1 MIHVNV
7 KPENFRWIRERA
19 GMDTERLAQRFPRYP
34 DWEVGIAQPTL
45 RQLEKLARTV
55 HAPIGYF
62 FLSEP
67 LDEPFPIPDFR
78 TIRSR
83 PLRRPSLNLLDTV
96 HLCQQRQ
103 AWYRDSV
110 RLEKGEAL
118 AFVGSIRIEND
129 IETVAG
135 IIRESLSL
143 DLEARRAV
151 PSWTDALRRL
161 IQSADSLGVLV
172 MASSIVGGDT
182 HRKLDPEEFRGFALA
197 DDHAPLIFINGADTK
212 ATQMFTVAH
221 ELAHLWLGQTA
232 LSDSTPEGLSSH
244 EVETW
249 CNRVAAEILVP
260 IAIFREEY
268 RESEDLARA
277 LASLSRRFKVS
288 TLVILR
294 RIFDIGGLSRDEF
307 RSAYQAELEKV
318 KSLRKGSEGNFY
330 QSQTVRVGDRF
341 ARALITD
348 TLAGGTSF
356 TESFHL
362 LGIQKLQTFDEFSRR
377 FGIIY

>member
-1 MIHVNV
+1 MMRVNV
-7 KPENFRWIRERA
+7 KPGIFRWTRERA
-19 GMDTERLAQRFPRYP
+19 GMDIEWLAHRFPRYP
-34 DWEVGIAQPTL
+34 DWEVGSAQPTL

-62 FLSEP
+62 FLSKP

-83 PLRRPSLNLLDTV
+83 PLRRRSLNLLDTV

-118 AFVGSIRIEND
+118 AFVGSVRIEDD

-151 PSWTDALRRL
+151 PSWTAALRQL
-161 IQSADSLGVLV
+161 IKSADSLGVLV
-172 MASSIVGGDT
+172 MVSGTVGSNT

-197 DDHAPLIFINGADTK
+197 DDYAPLIFINGADTK
-212 ATQMFTVAH
+212 AAQMFTVAH

-244 EVETW
+244 DVETW

-260 IAIFREEY
+260 VTILREEY
-268 RESEDLARA
+268 RESEDLPRV

-288 TLVILR
+288 TLVVLR

-307 RSAYQAELEKV
+307 RSAYRAELERV
-318 KSLRKGSEGNFY
+318 KSLRKGGGGNFY

-341 ARALITD
+341 ARALVID
-348 TLAGGTSF
+348 TLEGGTSF

-362 LGIQKLQTFDEFSRR
+362 LGIRRLRTFDEFARR
-377 FGIIY
+377 FGIIS